1 MAVQT
6 NYKPQKVALDAKKVI
21 AVASGKGGVGK
32 STVAVNL
39 ALAIAETGKKVGI
52 LDADIYGPNI
62 PLMLGLENQSAFV
75 TDGKLAPIEA
85 FGLKVMS
92 VGFITQQEKAL
103 IWRGPLANRMI
114 EQLLTDVHWGELD
127 VMIIDLPP
135 GTGDVPLSIT
145 QKVKLDGGVVVTTP
159 QEASVADVKKM
170 LDMFTMTKINV
181 MGIVEN
187 MKYLQCSGCSKRTE
201 LYPNSGGKSLTE
213 MLGQKLLAELPFDPQ
228 MGVKNGGKPYFISNS
243 DSEIVKIY
251 QQLWQQIEKLL

>member
-6 NYKPQKVALDAKKVI
+6 NYKPQKIEIDAKKVI

-39 ALAIAETGKKVGI
+39 ALAIAETGKKVGL

-85 FGLKVMS
+85 FGLKTMS

-127 VMIIDLPP
+127 VLVIDLPP

-159 QEASVADVKKM
+159 QEASIADVKKM
-170 LDMFTMTKINV
+170 LDMFTMTKVPI

-187 MKYLQCSGCSKRTE
+187 MKYLQCSDCNNRTE
-201 LYPNSGGKSLTE
+201 LYPNPGGKSVTQ
-213 MLGQKLLAELPFDPQ
+213 MLDQKLLAELPFNPQ
-228 MGVKNGGKPYFISNS
+228 MGVKNGGKPYFLSNS
-243 DSEIVKIY
+243 DSEIVNIY
-251 QQLWQQIEKLL
+251 RDLWKQIQ